1 MAQIQHSTPEELKLS
16 ASQFGL
22 LETLLSFTPERMET
36 IVKAIQAA
44 KRHLKSGMQWVVS
57 EDEKEVLKAAEGIRM
72 CATTEKA
79 LEVMEDTERLVTL
92 AQRVLARKGG
102 FERG

>member
-1 MAQIQHSTPEELKLS
+1 MAQIQHSTPEDLKLS
-16 ASQFGL
+16 ASQFVL

-44 KRHLKSGMQWVVS
+44 RRHLKSGMQWVVS
-57 EDEKEVLKAAEGIRM
+57 EDEKEVLKAAKGIRT

-79 LEVMEDTERLVTL
+79 LEVLEDTEQLLTL
-92 AQRVLARKGG
+92 AQRVNGKGKG
-102 FERG
+102 L